1 MRDRAEEEWALR
13 KLGLAIPLALADE
26 YFGFVDPKGQRIVPL
41 DQAHVFAAAR
51 TDLWDRWTQVPRQ
64 VRQMA
69 GTYWHVR
76 PPALADRKEFE
87 QLACWWACQ
96 PDSFY
101 RMPEGVDPRKAT
113 HLLVAHAQRPLELA
127 RGLLCEAESIY
138 YGSRGPQPV
147 ATAGMWA
154 FGKDSVVAI
163 PEGEG
168 EDGVTPLRVRTSP
181 YREEV
186 VLSRRRMLR
195 AVGRQMAA
203 NARNSWKPGLMGRFF
218 GRLLDLDDRKVTRL
232 RMPAGKVTVVNAP
245 TGVGKSV
252 LLRAAAPLL
261 AQTRTGSVA
270 VVVGQI
276 HESLSN
282 TEHMRE
288 AEGELARHALDEQ
301 IRRDDDLVRKTAA
314 EFALAHPT
322 LKVVPLVSGS
332 RLAEQAGRALVQGR
346 EQRFEELAYGCDLST
361 WLTDGEPV
369 RRGAEPCLSLRPAD
383 ATDDREGPSLA
394 HACPRLG
401 VCGKYALIRE
411 AVDADVIVTNH
422 HNLLVGAVPVPVET
436 DKGVLDRISL
446 LEFVMRRCQL
456 LLVDEVDRMQQ
467 SWCEMGTDE
476 FTLASRGSHKSSL
489 LVEVDR
495 QREGLDAASDRRLV
509 PVLFKARSLG
519 EQFLNYVL
527 EGDLWLDPAEHDDD
541 DRLNSGWH
549 VPGAWDRWLLDKL
562 LHVDVTQPIDQDVYR
577 DFRKI
582 FPDRKKK
589 KSNPPPPRYADLAA
603 LLDKAVSRDASRDV
617 LPLAKTQIDRAL
629 GKLGVPKHERREI
642 TNALLV
648 RAWLGSLSQALRH
661 LKAALAGMGRREQ
674 MTAGRDLAKA
684 LGTFSRNPAL
694 PFGPLGYQLIGFKVE
709 KDQRGGGRLSVQ
721 ALSGDPHTST
731 VQLGGTIALAT
742 AGVERSVLAL
752 SATAYFPGA
761 AKEHLHTLPAY
772 VMTDATPGSVTALP
786 GNVSDTPN
794 GWNPISIGGQD
805 QASKPARLRDLGARL
820 WTDRLSEHLRYLE
833 NHEPDR
839 VRAMV
844 VSNAYSQ
851 AMVLATGIADVIPD
865 PSWIA
870 VVIPKDGPPGGV
882 AVPPGVVMIT
892 VDQLEDL
899 PFTHPK
905 VKVICAPM
913 RLVARA
919 LNILVP
925 GTDRSALA
933 SVWVATRPPADLHSP
948 TSMYASIGAA
958 GIAAGRTGPD
968 PARMLDNQR
977 RAAHKRLYQLLG
989 ASPMLSRLPKFLKI
1003 EVLAGILVDMIQLAG
1018 RARRGGTPVQLYLV
1032 DNAFFATHFGTDYPS
1047 LLRAYYD
1054 QLTENQQHQ
1063 LRRTYGS
1070 TLTAWLDLAH
1080 STDQPHLVHVPLPRA
1095 TTAEYERP

>member
-1 MRDRAEEEWALR
+1 MSEKDEEEWALR
-13 KLGLAIPLALADE
+13 KAALAFALALADE
-26 YFGFVDPKGQRIVPL
+26 YFGYVDAKGRRVVPL

-51 TDLWDRWTQVPRQ
+51 TDLWERWPRVPRR
-64 VRQMA
+64 VREMV
-69 GTYWHVR
+69 GGFWHVR
-76 PPALADRKEFE
+76 PPELADGKEFH
-87 QLACWWACQ
+87 QLARWWASL
-96 PDSFY
+96 PESLY
-101 RMPEGVDPRKAT
+101 RLPQDVVPRKAEY
-113 HLLVAHAQRPLELA
+113 LLVAHAQQPLMLA
-127 RGLLCEAESIY
+127 RGLLREAEEIY
-138 YGSRGPQPV
+138 YASRAPQPV
-147 ATAGMWA
+147 ATPGNWA
-154 FGKDSVVAI
+154 FGKDSVVTI
-163 PEGEG
+163 PDREGEA
-168 EDGVTPLRVRTSP
+168 DITPLRVHTTP
-181 YREEV
+181 YRDEA
-186 VLSRRRMLR
+186 VLSRRQMLR
-195 AVGRQMAA
+195 VTSRQAA
-203 NARNSWKPGLMGRFF
+203 ASERNDWKPGLIGRFY
-218 GRLLDLDDRKVTRL
+218 GRLLDSEDRKVTRL
-232 RMPAGKVTVVNAP
+232 RMPAGKVTVTNAP
-245 TGVGKSV
+245 TGVGKTV
-252 LLRAAAPLL
+252 LLKAAAPLL
-261 AQTRTGSVA
+261 AQRRTGPVA

-282 TEHMRE
+282 AEHMRE
-288 AEGELARHALDEQ
+288 SEDELTRHALDEQ

-314 EFALAHPT
+314 EFAAAHPT
-322 LKVVPLVSGS
+322 LKVVPLVSGY
-332 RLAEQAGRALVQGR
+332 RLAEQAERALVQGR
-346 EQRFEELAYGCDLST
+346 ERRFEELAYGCEMSM
-361 WLTDGEPV
+361 WLTAGEPV

-383 ATDDREGPSLA
+383 DTGGGEGPSRGY
-394 HACPRLG
+394 ACPRLG

-422 HNLLVGAVPVPVET
+422 HNLLGGAVPVPVET

-446 LEFVMRRCQL
+446 LEFLMRRCPV

-467 SWCEMGTDE
+467 TWCEMGSDE
-476 FTLASRGSHKSSL
+476 FTLASRGFQGSSL

-495 QREGLDAASDRRLV
+495 QREVLDAATDRRLV
-509 PVLFKARSLG
+509 PVLFKTRSLG

-527 EGDLWLDPAEHDDD
+527 EGDLWLDPAEHNDD

-562 LHVDVTQPIDQDVYR
+562 LHVDITQPVDQDVYR
-577 DFRKI
+577 EFRKI
-582 FPDRKKK
+582 FPDQKKRKK
-589 KSNPPPPRYADLAA
+589 NPPPPRYADLAA
-603 LLDKAVSRDASRDV
+603 LLDKAVSRNASYDA
-617 LPLAKTQIDRAL
+617 LPPVKTEINKAL
-629 GKLGVPKHERREI
+629 GKLGVPEHERREI

-648 RAWLGSLSQALRH
+648 RAWLGSLHQALRH
-661 LKAALAGMGRREQ
+661 LKAVLAGMGRREQ
-674 MTAGRDLAKA
+674 MTAGRDLARA
-684 LGTFSRNPAL
+684 LGTFNRNPAL

-731 VQLGGTIALAT
+731 VQLGGTIALAA

-772 VMTDATPGSVTALP
+772 VMTDATPGSVTARP
-786 GNVSDTPN
+786 GNVSDTTDS
-794 GWNPISIGGQD
+794 WNPIAIGGQD
-805 QASKPARLRDLGARL
+805 QASKPAKLFDLGARL
-820 WTDRLSEHLRYLE
+820 WTDRLSEHLRHLE
-833 NHEPDR
+833 NHESDR
-839 VRAMV
+839 ARALV
-844 VSNAYSQ
+844 VPNAYSQ
-851 AMVLATGIADVIPD
+851 SMVLAAGIASVIPD

-870 VVIPKDGPPGGV
+870 VVIPKDGPPGGI
-882 AVPPGVVMIT
+882 AVPSGIVMIT

-899 PFTHPK
+899 PFTHPN

-948 TSMYASIGAA
+948 TAMYASIGAA
-958 GIAAGRTGPD
+958 GIAAGRAGPD
-968 PARMLDNQR
+968 PARMLALQG
-977 RAAHKRLYQLLG
+977 RAAHKRMYQLLG

-1047 LLRAYYD
+1047 LLRAYYNG
-1054 QLTENQQHQ
+1054 LTEQEQYH

-1080 STDQPHLVHVPLPRA
+1080 SGDQPHLVHVPLP
-1095 TTAEYERP
+1095 TAA